1 MEAYEYISLDA
12 SGKQQKGIIQADN
25 EKQARQQLRNRDLV
39 PIQVTQAV
47 ERQQDVPTFNS
58 ASGSNQYRTQRLS
71 LKKTELPLLIRQ
83 LATLVQ
89 AGLPIDDALKTL
101 VEQSESKSSERIL
114 STIHAKVLEGQSL
127 ATAMR
132 VFPRAFDEL
141 VATSIEAGEQS
152 GQLEAVLLQLADYLE
167 TRDEMGKQSMTA
179 LIYPIV
185 LMITAVVV
193 VAGLMI
199 YIVPKVIQVFE
210 STQVQLPLM
219 TRVLI
224 SMSHFLASYGI
235 YILVLLGLL
244 LVAFLMLR
252 NYPPFQL
259 GWHQF
264 MLKLPGIGRLVR
276 ISQAARFTRTLGI
289 LTQSAVPIVSALS
302 LAKQVVNNR
311 VIYAACEHT
320 ATAVREGSSLAHAM
334 KSTEQFP
341 PLSVKLVHSGE
352 QSGQLSQMLVRAA
365 MVQEKDVENKVK
377 TLIGAIQ
384 PLAILFVGLMVLFIV
399 LAMLLPIFQ
408 INTIIQ

>member
-1 MEAYEYISLDA
+1 MEAYEYISLDSA
-12 SGKQQKGIIQADN
+12 GKQRKGIIQADN
-25 EKQARQQLRNRDLV
+25 EKQARQQLRNKNLM
-39 PIQVTQAV
+39 PIQVFQVIENHQGGKGQHA
-47 ERQQDVPTFNS
+47 S
-58 ASGSNQYRTQRLS
+58 AEISNQRTQRLT

-101 VEQSESKSSERIL
+101 IDQSESKNSERIL
-114 STIHAKVLEGQSL
+114 TTIHAKILEGQSL

-132 VFPRAFDEL
+132 IFPRAFDEL

-152 GQLEAVLLQLADYLE
+152 GQLEPVLLQLAEYLE

-179 LIYPIV
+179 LIYPVV
-185 LMITAVVV
+185 LMVTAVMV

-210 STQVQLPLM
+210 SSSVQLPMM
-219 TRVLI
+219 TQVLI
-224 SMSHFLASYGI
+224 SISHFLSSYGI
-235 YILVLLGLL
+235 YFLILLAVLILSFLL
-244 LVAFLMLR
+244 LR

-259 GWHQF
+259 AWHQ
-264 MLKLPGIGRLVR
+264 LKLKIPGIGRLVR
-276 ISQAARFTRTLGI
+276 VSQSARFTRTLGI

-302 LAKQVVNNR
+302 LSKQVVSNR
-311 VIYAACEHT
+311 VMQIACEDT
-320 ATAVREGSSLAHAM
+320 ATAVREGSSLAQAM
-334 KSTEQFP
+334 KNTGQFP

-352 QSGQLSQMLVRAA
+352 QSGQLSQMLVRTAV
-365 MVQEKDVENKVK
+365 VQEKDVESKIK